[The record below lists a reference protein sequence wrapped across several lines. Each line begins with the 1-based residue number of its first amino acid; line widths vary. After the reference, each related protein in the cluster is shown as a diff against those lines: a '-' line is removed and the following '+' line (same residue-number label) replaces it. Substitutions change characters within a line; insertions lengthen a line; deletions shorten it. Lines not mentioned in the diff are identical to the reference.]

1 MQTEEEL
8 AREDEDLDYSGGD
21 GVRKKKSEM
30 TLFHHHLL

>member
-21 GVRKKKSEM
+21 GVRKKKKVK
-30 TLFHHHLL
+30 